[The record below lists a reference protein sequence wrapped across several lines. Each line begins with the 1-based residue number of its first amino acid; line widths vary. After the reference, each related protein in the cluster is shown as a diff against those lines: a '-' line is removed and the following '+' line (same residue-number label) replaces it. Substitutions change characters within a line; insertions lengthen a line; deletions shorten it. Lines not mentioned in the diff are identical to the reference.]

1 MTMSK
6 QNAPLTEKPS
16 FKERYFNIYN
26 KKLTVRGEKYHLG
39 ETTVAYTL
47 LLPTILSLILLFV
60 LPLIILLVLSVND
73 FRVTRGV
80 LDFNGIENF
89 VYLIKAERFWKAM
102 RNTITFAVV
111 KLGLDVI
118 LALGIALLLDSKI
131 WFRKFMRTV
140 YFSPVVVPVVACSLI
155 WLWFYDPNLGP
166 LNQIL
171 GWLGMEPLQWLYAE
185 ETAMASVI
193 AFSVWHGL
201 GYNVMLLLSGLQG
214 VSGEY
219 LEAAKLDGAS
229 DMQVVWHIKLPML
242 MPIISFV
249 ISMGIINAFKA
260 FSEVNVMTPEGGPGY
275 STAMMVNYIYE
286 LAFTNGRFGRG
297 AACSIILF
305 CVIFALTNLKDKIGG
320 SKELDG

>member
-1 MTMSK
+1 MQK
-6 QNAPLTEKPS
+6 QQASVAAKTSLKEK
-16 FKERYFNIYN
+16 YFNFYN
-26 KKLTVRGEKYHLG
+26 TKFTFRDEKYHLG
-39 ETTVAYTL
+39 ETSVAYAL
-47 LLPTILSLILLFV
+47 LLPTIVCLIILFV
-60 LPLIILLVLSVND
+60 LPLLILLVLSVND
-73 FRVTRGV
+73 FRVTKGV
-80 LDFNGIENF
+80 LDFNGIDNF
-89 VYLIKAERFWKAM
+89 IYLFKAEKFWKAM
-102 RNTITFAVV
+102 RNTVIFAVV
-111 KLGLDVI
+111 KLGLDVV
-118 LALGIALLLDSKI
+118 LALCVALMLDSKI

-166 LNQIL
+166 LNQVL
-171 GWLGMEPLQWLYAE
+171 GWLGMEPSLWLYSE

-201 GYNVMLLLSGLQG
+201 GYNVMLLLSGLQS

-229 DMQVVWHIKLPML
+229 DMQIVWHIKLPML

-275 STAMMVNYIYE
+275 STAMIVNYIHE

-305 CVIFALTNLKDKIGG
+305 CVIYTLTAIKDKIGG
-320 SKELDG
+320 SKEIDG

>member
-1 MTMSK
+1 MSK
-6 QNAPLTEKPS
+6 QNTPVATKPS
-16 FKERYFNIYN
+16 WKEKYFNIYN
-26 KKLTVRGEKYHLG
+26 TKFTVRGEKYHLG
-39 ETTVAYTL
+39 ETSVAYAL
-47 LLPTILSLILLFV
+47 LLPTIVCLIVLFV
-60 LPLIILLVLSVND
+60 LPLLILLVLSVND
-73 FRVTRGV
+73 FRVTKGV
-80 LDFNGIENF
+80 LDFNGLENF
-89 VYLIKAERFWKAM
+89 AYLMRAEKFWKAM
-102 RNTITFAVV
+102 RNTVTFAVV
-111 KLGLDVI
+111 KLGLDVV
-118 LALGIALLLDSKI
+118 LALGIALLLDSMI

-155 WLWFYDPNLGP
+155 WLWVYEPELGP
-166 LNQIL
+166 LNQVL
-171 GWLGMEPLQWLYAE
+171 GWLGMEPLKWLYAE

-229 DMQVVWHIKLPML
+229 DLQVIWHIKLPML

-249 ISMGIINAFKA
+249 ISMGIFNAFKA
-260 FSEVNVMTPEGGPGY
+260 FSEVNGMTPEGGPGY

-305 CVIFALTNLKDKIGG
+305 CVIYTLTANKDKIGG
-320 SKELDG
+320 SKEIDA

>member
-1 MTMSK
+1 MSK
-6 QNAPLTEKPS
+6 QNAPVATKTS
-16 FKERYFNIYN
+16 FKEKYFNFYN
-26 KKLTVRGEKYHLG
+26 TKFTVRGEKYHLG
-39 ETTVAYTL
+39 ETSVAYAL
-47 LLPTILSLILLFV
+47 LLPTIVCLIILFV
-60 LPLIILLVLSVND
+60 LPLLILLVLSVND
-73 FRVTRGV
+73 FRVTKGV
-80 LDFNGIENF
+80 LDFNGLENF
-89 VYLIKAERFWKAM
+89 AYLFRAEKFWKSM
-102 RNTITFAVV
+102 RNTVIFAVI
-111 KLGLDVI
+111 KLGLDVV
-118 LALGIALLLDSKI
+118 LALCIALLLDSKI

-171 GWLGMEPLQWLYAE
+171 GWLGIEPSMWLYDE

-201 GYNVMLLLSGLQG
+201 GYNVMLLLSGLQS

-229 DMQVVWHIKLPML
+229 DMQIVWHIKLPML

-249 ISMGIINAFKA
+249 VSMGIINAFKA
-260 FSEVNVMTPEGGPGY
+260 FSEVNVMTPDGGPGY
-275 STAMMVNYIYE
+275 STAMIVNYIHE

-305 CVIFALTNLKDKIGG
+305 CVIYTLTAIKDKIGG
-320 SKELDG
+320 SKEIDG

>member
-1 MTMSK
+1 MPNQK
-6 QNAPLTEKPS
+6 APLTEKSS
-16 FKERYFNIYN
+16 FKEKYFNIYN
-26 KKLTVRGEKYHLG
+26 KKFTVRGEKYHLG

-47 LLPTILSLILLFV
+47 LLPTIICLILLFV

-73 FRVTRGV
+73 FRVTKGV
-80 LDFNGIENF
+80 LDFNGLENF
-89 VYLIKAERFWKAM
+89 AYLLRAEKFWKAM
-102 RNTITFAVV
+102 RNTVIFAVV
-111 KLGLDVI
+111 KLSLDVV

-155 WLWFYDPNLGP
+155 WLWFYDPDLGP

-171 GWLGMEPLQWLYAE
+171 GWLGLEPLKWLYAE

-229 DMQVVWHIKLPML
+229 DMQIVWHIKLPML

-260 FSEVNVMTPEGGPGY
+260 FSEVNVMTPQGGPGY

-305 CVIFALTNLKDKIGG
+305 CVIYVRTMLKDKIGG
-320 SKELDG
+320 SKEIDG

>member
-1 MTMSK
+1 MPNQK
-6 QNAPLTEKPS
+6 APLTEKPS
-16 FKERYFNIYN
+16 FKEKYFNIYN
-26 KKLTVRGEKYHLG
+26 KKFTVRGEKYHLG

-89 VYLIKAERFWKAM
+89 VYLIKADKFWKAM
-102 RNTITFAVV
+102 RNTVTFAVV
-111 KLGLDVI
+111 KLGLDVV

-229 DMQVVWHIKLPML
+229 DMQIVWHIKLPML

-260 FSEVNVMTPEGGPGY
+260 FSEVNVMTPEGGPNY

-286 LAFTNGRFGRG
+286 LAFSNGRFGRG

-320 SKELDG
+320 SKEIDG

>member
-1 MTMSK
+1 MSNQK
-6 QNAPLTEKPS
+6 TPVAEKTS
-16 FKERYFNIYN
+16 FKEKYFNLYN
-26 KKLTVRGEKYHLG
+26 KKYTVRGEKYHLG

-47 LLPTILSLILLFV
+47 LAPTILTLILLFV

-73 FRVTRGV
+73 FRVNRGV

-89 VYLIKAERFWKAM
+89 IYLFKAERFWKAM

-111 KLGLDVI
+111 KLGLDVC

-155 WLWFYDPNLGP
+155 WLWLYDPNLGP

-201 GYNVMLLLSGLQG
+201 GYNVMLLLSGLQS

-229 DMQVVWHIKLPML
+229 DMQIVWHIKLPLL

-305 CVIFALTNLKDKIGG
+305 CVIYFLTNIKDKIGG
-320 SKELDG
+320 SKEIDS

>member
-1 MTMSK
+1 MPNQK
-6 QNAPLTEKPS
+6 APLTEKPS
-16 FKERYFNIYN
+16 LKEKYFNVYN
-26 KKLTVRGEKYHLG
+26 KKFTVRGEKYHLG

-47 LLPTILSLILLFV
+47 LLPTIISLILLFV

-80 LDFNGIENF
+80 LDFNGLENF
-89 VYLIKAERFWKAM
+89 AYLLKAERFWKAM
-102 RNTITFAVV
+102 RNTVTFAVV
-111 KLGLDVI
+111 KLGLDVV

-219 LEAAKLDGAS
+219 LEAAKLDGAT

-320 SKELDG
+320 SKVIDG

>member
-1 MTMSK
+1 MSK
-6 QNAPLTEKPS
+6 QNTPAAIKPS
-16 FKERYFNIYN
+16 WKERYFNLYN
-26 KKLTVRGEKYHLG
+26 KKFHVRGEKYHLG
-39 ETTVAYTL
+39 ETSVAYTL
-47 LLPTILSLILLFV
+47 LLPTIVTLILWFV

-73 FRVTRGV
+73 FRLNKGV
-80 LDFNGIENF
+80 LDFNGLENF
-89 VYLIKAERFWKAM
+89 AYLFRAEKFWKAM
-102 RNTITFAVV
+102 RNTVIFAVF

-118 LALGIALLLDSKI
+118 LALCVALLLDSKV
-131 WFRKFMRTV
+131 WCRKLMRTI

-155 WLWFYDPNLGP
+155 WLWFYDPELGP

-171 GWLGMEPLQWLYAE
+171 GWLGLEPLKWLYAE
-185 ETAMASVI
+185 ETAMLSVI
-193 AFSVWHGL
+193 MFSVWHGL

-229 DMQVVWHIKLPML
+229 DMQIVWHIKLPVL
-242 MPIISFV
+242 KPIISFV

-260 FSEVNVMTPEGGPGY
+260 FSEVNVMTPDGGPGY
-275 STAMMVNYIYE
+275 TTAMIVNYIHE

-305 CVIFALTNLKDKIGG
+305 CVIFGLTALKDKIGA
-320 SKELDG
+320 SKEADT

>member
-1 MTMSK
+1 MP
-6 QNAPLTEKPS
+6 NLEKSSTKTS
-16 FKERYFNIYN
+16 FKEKYFNLYN
-26 KKLTVRGEKYHLG
+26 KKFTCRGEKYHLG

-47 LLPTILSLILLFV
+47 LLPTILTLILLFV

-89 VYLIKAERFWKAM
+89 IYLFKAEKFWKAM
-102 RNTITFAVV
+102 RNTVIFAVV
-111 KLGLDVI
+111 KLGLDVC

-201 GYNVMLLLSGLQG
+201 GYNVMLLLSGLQS

-229 DMQVVWHIKLPML
+229 DMQIVWHIKLPML

-305 CVIFALTNLKDKIGG
+305 CVIYALTALKDKIGS
-320 SKELDG
+320 SKEIDA

>member
-1 MTMSK
+1 MSNQK
-6 QNAPLTEKPS
+6 TPVAEKTS
-16 FKERYFNIYN
+16 FKEKYFNLYN
-26 KKLTVRGEKYHLG
+26 KKYIVRGEKYHLG

-47 LLPTILSLILLFV
+47 LAPTILTLILLFV

-80 LDFNGIENF
+80 LDFNGLDNF
-89 VYLIKAERFWKAM
+89 IYLLKADKFWKAM
-102 RNTITFAVV
+102 RNTVTFAVI
-111 KLGLDVI
+111 KLGLDVC

-155 WLWFYDPNLGP
+155 WLSFYDPNLGP

-201 GYNVMLLLSGLQG
+201 GYNVMLLLSGLQS

-229 DMQVVWHIKLPML
+229 DMQVVWHIKLPLL

-260 FSEVNVMTPEGGPGY
+260 FSEVNVMTPEGGPNY
-275 STAMMVNYIYE
+275 STAMMVNYIHE
-286 LAFTNGRFGRG
+286 LAFGNGRFGRG

-305 CVIFALTNLKDKIGG
+305 CVIYALTALKDKIGS
-320 SKELDG
+320 SKEIDG

>member
-1 MTMSK
+1 MSK
-6 QNAPLTEKPS
+6 QNTPVATKTS
-16 FKERYFNIYN
+16 FKEKYFNFYN
-26 KKLTVRGEKYHLG
+26 SKFTFRGEKYHLG
-39 ETTVAYTL
+39 ETSVAYAL
-47 LLPTILSLILLFV
+47 LLPTIICLILLFV
-60 LPLIILLVLSVND
+60 LIVLSFND
-73 FRVTRGV
+73 FRVTKGV

-89 VYLIKAERFWKAM
+89 IYLFKAEKFWKAM
-102 RNTITFAVV
+102 RNTVIFAVV
-111 KLGLDVI
+111 KLGLDVV

-166 LNQIL
+166 LNQVL
-171 GWLGMEPLQWLYAE
+171 GWFGIEPLQWLYAE

-201 GYNVMLLLSGLQG
+201 GYNVMLLLSGLQS

-219 LEAAKLDGAS
+219 LEAAKLDGAT
-229 DMQVVWHIKLPML
+229 DMQIVWHIKLPML
-242 MPIISFV
+242 APIISFV

-286 LAFTNGRFGRG
+286 LAFSNGRFGRG

-305 CVIFALTNLKDKIGG
+305 CVIFALTQLKDKIGG
-320 SKELDG
+320 SKEI

>member
-1 MTMSK
+1 MSK
-6 QNAPLTEKPS
+6 QNTPVATKTS
-16 FKERYFNIYN
+16 FKEKYFNFYN
-26 KKLTVRGEKYHLG
+26 TKFKVRGEKYHLG
-39 ETTVAYTL
+39 ETSVAYAL
-47 LLPTILSLILLFV
+47 LLPTIVCLILLFV

-73 FRVTRGV
+73 FRVNRGV
-80 LDFNGIENF
+80 LDFNFLDNF
-89 VYLIKAERFWKAM
+89 IYLFKAERFWKAM
-102 RNTITFAVV
+102 RNTVVFAVV
-111 KLGLDVI
+111 KLGLDVV

-171 GWLGMEPLQWLYAE
+171 GWLGLEPSMWLYAE

-201 GYNVMLLLSGLQG
+201 GYNVMLLLSGLQS

-219 LEAAKLDGAS
+219 LEAAKLDGAT
-229 DMQVVWHIKLPML
+229 DMQIVWHIKLPML

-305 CVIFALTNLKDKIGG
+305 CVIYFLTMVKDKIGG
-320 SKELDG
+320 SKEI

>member
-1 MTMSK
+1 MSK
-6 QNAPLTEKPS
+6 QNTPVATKPS
-16 FKERYFNIYN
+16 LKEKYFNIYN
-26 KKLTVRGEKYHLG
+26 TKFTVRGEKYHLG

-47 LLPTILSLILLFV
+47 LLPTIITLILLFV

-80 LDFNGIENF
+80 LDFNGLDNF
-89 VYLIKAERFWKAM
+89 VYLFKAEKFWKSM
-102 RNTITFAVV
+102 RNTVTFAVV
-111 KLGLDVI
+111 KLGLDVV

-155 WLWFYDPNLGP
+155 WRWFYDPNLGP

-171 GWLGMEPLQWLYAE
+171 GWLGLEPLQWLYAE
-185 ETAMASVI
+185 ETAMFSVI
-193 AFSVWHGL
+193 VFSVWHGL

-260 FSEVNVMTPEGGPGY
+260 FSEVNVMTPDGGPNY
-275 STAMMVNYIYE
+275 STSMMVNYIYE

-305 CVIFALTNLKDKIGG
+305 CVIYFLTQLKDKIGG